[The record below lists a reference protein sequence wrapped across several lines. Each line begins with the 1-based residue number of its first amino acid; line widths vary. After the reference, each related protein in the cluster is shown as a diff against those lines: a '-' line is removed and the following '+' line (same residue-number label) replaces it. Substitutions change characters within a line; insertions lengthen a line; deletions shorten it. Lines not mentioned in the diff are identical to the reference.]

1 MICYMKN
8 SKHSRPHKY
17 EFLKEICE
25 TYSTINETSIKNI
38 FLQYYK
44 NQVSLSDNNLNN
56 IIKKERFAFLNGQ
69 DCFGNTPLMYV
80 CQGGYEEIVKYLI
93 EKGANINAKNNKG
106 ETPLIYVCKNNY
118 VDKGILDYLI
128 KEGADINA
136 RNKKDIAPIILCCYK
151 RKYTYVKYLI
161 ELGANVNEIDKDG
174 GTVLMNCL
182 QFHNYE
188 EEMNIVEY
196 LIEKGADIYA
206 RNNNGNTPLMIAT
219 FNWENYCYYR
229 NKYYDYNDYYYNE
242 VIMNYLRGYK

>member
-1 MICYMKN
+1 MICYMN

-69 DCFGNTPLMYV
+69 DCFGNTPLMYA

-106 ETPLIYVCKNNY
+106 ETPLMFLCRSNFINKETI
-118 VDKGILDYLI
+118 KYLI
-128 KEGADINA
+128 EKGADINA
-136 RNKKDIAPIILCCYK
+136 RNKIDIAPIILCCYK
-151 RKYTYVKYLI
+151 RKYTFIKYLI
-161 ELGANVNEIDKDG
+161 ELEANVNEIDKDG
-174 GTVLMNCL
+174 DTILMNCVMNCL
-182 QFHNYE
+182 QFHNRE
-188 EEMNIVEY
+188 KERDIVKY

-206 RNNNGNTPLMIAT
+206 INNNGNTPLMIA
-219 FNWENYCYYR
+219 WK
-229 NKYYDYNDYYYNE
+229 KYSYE
-242 VIMNYLRGYK
+242 EIMNYLR